1 MTGII
6 VAFPKLE
13 NAQKIQNL
21 LIRSGFKVLSLAT
34 TGAQVM
40 AATDGLTD
48 GIVVCGYKFPDMMYD
63 EIREDLPD
71 SFDMMLVAGRAS
83 LQEAVG
89 IDGVVC
95 VEMPIKAG
103 DVVETLAMMAEAAER
118 RKKKRK
124 SAPKV
129 RSKEEQ
135 DIIAEAKAILIERN
149 NMTEDEAH
157 RYLQKTS
164 MDTGASMVEAA
175 RIVMLSLSGSWL

>member
-1 MTGII
+1 
-6 VAFPKLE
+6 
-13 NAQKIQNL
+13 
-21 LIRSGFKVLSLAT
+21 
-34 TGAQVM
+34 
-40 AATDGLTD
+40 
-48 GIVVCGYKFPDMMYD
+48 
-63 EIREDLPD
+63 
-71 SFDMMLVAGRAS
+71 MMLVAGRAS
-83 LQEAVG
+83 LQEATG
-89 IDGVVC
+89 LDGVVC

-149 NMTEDEAH
+149 NMTEEEAH

-164 MDTGASMVEAA
+164 MDTGVSMVEAA
-175 RIVMLSLSGSWL
+175 GMVSSLAIY